1 MSILDQAKG
10 LDIGQTYLNANSGK
24 EFAKYIALKELK

>member
-1 MSILDQAKG
+1 MSKLDQAKG
-10 LDIGQTYLNANSGK
+10 LDIGQTYHNANSGK